1 MTESDSPEAA
11 VRWIVS
17 GRVQGIGFR
26 FSVAR
31 YAMQLGVKGWVRN
44 RSDGSVE
51 VEAQG
56 EAESLDRLQEYLRSG
71 PPMARVDNV
80 DTSDVP
86 HEVVV
91 YKSFTIK

>member
-1 MTESDSPEAA
+1 MTESKSSVAA

-17 GRVQGIGFR
+17 GMVQGIGFR
-26 FSVAR
+26 FSVAHR
-31 YAMQLGVKGWVRN
+31 AAQLGVKGWVRN

-56 EAESLDRLQEYLRSG
+56 EAESLDRLDEYLRSG

-80 DTSDVP
+80 DRSDVP
-86 HEVVV
+86 HEVDL

>member
-1 MTESDSPEAA
+1 MTESESLEAT

-80 DTSDVP
+80 DRSDVP
-86 HEVVV
+86 HEVDV